1 MLILTIVEVMVVV
14 VVEEVDMIQEDGMV
28 EEEVTITK
36 CLRAVVEIDDD
47 YVLKLER

>member
-14 VVEEVDMIQEDGMV
+14 VVVEVDMIQEDGMV
-28 EEEVTITK
+28 EKEVTITK

-47 YVLKLER
+47 YVLKFER

>member
-1 MLILTIVEVMVVV
+1 
-14 VVEEVDMIQEDGMV
+14 MIQEDGMV

>member
-1 MLILTIVEVMVVV
+1 
-14 VVEEVDMIQEDGMV
+14 MIQEDGMV
-28 EEEVTITK
+28 EEVIITK